1 MINIVEKYLCCGCE
15 ACVQACPK
23 HCISFDADQEGFRY
37 PVVSQKQCI
46 NCGLCEK
53 VCPVIN
59 QSNAREPLHSYAA
72 KNNCEVERLKSSSGG
87 VFIMLAKKTIGEG
100 GVVFGARF
108 DDKWN
113 VVHSYTETIDGI
125 KPFMGSKYVQS
136 RIGDSYIKVREF
148 LLVGRKVLFSGT
160 PCQITGLKRFLR
172 KDYDNL
178 LTVDLICHGV
188 PSPAVWQ
195 QYLEEIKE
203 NAHLGVNSVSL
214 PLNPPISECEAL
226 ASGREVEI
234 KSISFR
240 DKRLGWKKFSF
251 ALTLAEASADGKK
264 NTVSLSQIHD
274 NDPYF
279 LGFNDFNLY
288 LRPSCMKCPTRDLRS
303 GSDITL
309 ADFWGIETLKPEL
322 DDDKGI
328 SVIMTNTNKGQLM
341 VQSLGI
347 ELHSVSFTD
356 IVSRNSSIKMN
367 SIPTPLSGNEI
378 FVYRKWFSTKRDYF
392 FYDSKRNVIE
402 RVKLLGKPS
411 FKQLIRSFLKKVYY
425 SINKRQKE

>member
-1 MINIVEKYLCCGCE
+1 MVTIAEKHLCCGCE

-23 HCISFDADQEGFRY
+23 HCISFDADKEGFRY
-37 PVVSQKQCI
+37 PIVSQEQCI

-59 QSNAREPLHSYAA
+59 QGDAREPLYSYAA
-72 KNNCEVERLKSSSGG
+72 KNDCEEERLKSSSGG
-87 VFIMLAKKTIGEG
+87 IFILLAKSIVKEG

-108 DDKWN
+108 DDNWN
-113 VVHSYTETIDGI
+113 VVHSYAETIEEI

-136 RIGDSYIKVREF
+136 RIGDSYTKVREF
-148 LLVGRKVLFSGT
+148 LKVGRKVLFSGT
-160 PCQITGLKRFLR
+160 PCQIAGLKCYLH
-172 KDYDNL
+172 KEYDNL

-188 PSPAVWQ
+188 PSPTVWQ
-195 QYLEEIKE
+195 HYLEEIKE
-203 NAHLGVNSVSL
+203 NARKGENTVSL
-214 PLNPPISECEAL
+214 PLNPHISECDAL
-226 ASGREVEI
+226 ASRREVDIE
-234 KSISFR
+234 SIAFR

-251 ALTLAEASADGKK
+251 ALSLAEASADGKK
-264 NTVSLSQIHD
+264 NSVSLSHIHY

-279 LGFNDFNLY
+279 QGFNDYNLY

-328 SVIMTNTNKGQLM
+328 SVVMTNTKKGQLI

-347 ELHSVSFTD
+347 DLHSVSFAD
-356 IVSRNSSIKMN
+356 IVSRNTSIKMN
-367 SIPTPLSGNEI
+367 SIPTPLSGNEL
-378 FVYRKWFSTKRDYF
+378 FVYRKWFSTKREYF
-392 FYDSKRNVIE
+392 FYDSKRNVVD
-402 RVKLLGKPS
+402 RVKVLGKPS
-411 FKQLIRSFLKKVYY
+411 LKQMIRGFLKKVYY
-425 SINKRQKE
+425 SINKRQKV

>member
-1 MINIVEKYLCCGCE
+1 MVTITDKSLCCGCE
-15 ACVQACPK
+15 SCVQACPK
-23 HCISFDADQEGFRY
+23 HCIFFDVDQEGFRY
-37 PVVSQKQCI
+37 PVVLQEQCI

-72 KNNCEVERLKSSSGG
+72 KNNCEEERLKSSSGG
-87 VFIMLAKKTIGEG
+87 IFILLAKQTIEDG

-113 VVHSYTETIDGI
+113 VVHSYTETIEGI

-136 RIGDSYIKVREF
+136 RIGDSYIKVRGF
-148 LLVGRKVLFSGT
+148 LRAGRKVLFSGT
-160 PCQITGLKRFLR
+160 PCQIAGLKRFLR
-172 KDYDNL
+172 KEYDNL

-195 QYLEEIKE
+195 DYLDEIKE
-203 NAHLGVNSVSL
+203 NARKGENTVSL
-214 PLNPPISECEAL
+214 PLNPHISVCDAL
-226 ASGREVEI
+226 ASRREVGIE
-234 KSISFR
+234 SIAFR

-264 NTVSLSQIHD
+264 NSVSLSHIHY

-279 LGFNDFNLY
+279 KGFNDYNLY
-288 LRPSCMKCPTRDLRS
+288 LRPSCMKCPTRDLKS

-309 ADFWGIETLKPEL
+309 ADFWGIETLMPEL

-341 VQSLGI
+341 SQSLGI
-347 ELHSVSFTD
+347 ELHSVSFSD
-356 IVSRNSSIKMN
+356 IVSRNSSIKVN
-367 SIPTPLSGNEI
+367 SHPASLSGNEL
-378 FVYRKWFSTKRDYF
+378 FVYKKWFSTKRDYF

-402 RVKLLGKPS
+402 RVELLGNPP
-411 FKQLIRSFLKKVYY
+411 FKQMVRNFLKKVYY
-425 SINKRQKE
+425 SINK